1 MSDKVP
7 EFGIFFESQYE
18 RCALCGAES
27 PPPLAHANECPVN
40 SLTSPALTKLQIEEF
55 EKLLKERWGNYKI
68 EPESEFQIFV
78 LAEAKRLLWDSGRP
92 VGDYEPVVQCAWCG
106 QFLRAGRDAIDES
119 FGVYLCPPE
128 SVLPRRR
135 NYCRER
141 YRWVSGY
148 SISEQP
154 AVRRRRF
161 KFWTTADDLERE
173 LKVFRKFDLP
183 ELVVVL
189 R

>member
-40 SLTSPALTKLQIEEF
+40 SLTSPASGKLQIEEF
-55 EKLLKERWGNYKI
+55 EELLKERWDNYKI
-68 EPESEFQIFV
+68 
-78 LAEAKRLLWDSGRP
+78 
-92 VGDYEPVVQCAWCG
+92 DYEPVVQGAWCG
-106 QFLRAGRDAIDES
+106 QFLRAGLDAIDES

-154 AVRRRRF
+154 AVRQRRF